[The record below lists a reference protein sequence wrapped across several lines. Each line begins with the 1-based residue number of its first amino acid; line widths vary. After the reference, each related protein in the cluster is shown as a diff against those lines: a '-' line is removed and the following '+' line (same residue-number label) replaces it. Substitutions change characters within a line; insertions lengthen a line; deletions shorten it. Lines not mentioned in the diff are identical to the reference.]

1 MKLKEQTKAI
11 EDKSDKQSKATT
23 IFNDLIK
30 KRKKIM
36 SELYDSVNHN
46 NLKFE
51 YIGPTKNVRFFE

>member
-1 MKLKEQTKAI
+1 MKLKEQTKPI

-30 KRKKIM
+30 KRKKM
-36 SELYDSVNHN
+36 LTSVNHN

>member
-1 MKLKEQTKAI
+1 MFT
-11 EDKSDKQSKATT
+11 
-23 IFNDLIK
+23 DLIK

-51 YIGPTKNVRFFE
+51 YIGPTKNVRFFEQMDSNELFYAIKK